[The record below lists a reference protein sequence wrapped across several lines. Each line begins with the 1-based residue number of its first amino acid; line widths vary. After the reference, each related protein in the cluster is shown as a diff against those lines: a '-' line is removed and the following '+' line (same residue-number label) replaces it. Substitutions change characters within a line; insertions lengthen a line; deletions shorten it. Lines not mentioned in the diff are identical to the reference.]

1 MLFEYGI
8 LCQKD
13 FKNYVRNKSKGYD
26 VLITTGIDYDDII
39 YYDAVNDVRKMINVK
54 KPIFYLDIIEMH
66 YIQNQQENIMVFI
79 IILIIKVQCP
89 FLKV

>member
-39 YYDAVNDVRKMINVK
+39 YYDAVNDVRKI
-54 KPIFYLDIIEMH
+54 
-66 YIQNQQENIMVFI
+66 FI

>member
-26 VLITTGIDYDDII
+26 VLITTEIDYDNII

-54 KPIFYLDIIEMH
+54 KPIFYF
-66 YIQNQQENIMVFI
+66 IQNQQENIMVFI

>member
-8 LCQKD
+8 LCQKG
-13 FKNYVRNKSKGYD
+13 FKNYVRNKSKGYN
-26 VLITTGIDYDDII
+26 VLITTGIDYDHII
-39 YYDAVNDVRKMINVK
+39 YYNAVNDVRKMINVK
-54 KPIFYLDIIEMH
+54 KPIFYF
-66 YIQNQQENIMVFI
+66 IQNQQENIMVFI

>member
-26 VLITTGIDYDDII
+26 VLITTGIDYDNII

-54 KPIFYLDIIEMH
+54 KPIFYF
-66 YIQNQQENIMVFI
+66 IQNQQENIMVFI